1 MSELV
6 QLRKDFFPITES
18 KCEKI
23 VKHNSFLKAQ
33 TPSPSQIRFV
43 TLREVKE
50 IRNSIDA
57 AVLCEPRECALYK
70 TEEIKSF

>member
-1 MSELV
+1 MVVNLRGLFIVFLSAQMSEPV
-6 QLRKDFFPITES
+6 QPRKDFFPITES

-57 AVLCEPRECALYK
+57 AV
-70 TEEIKSF
+70 